1 MWDEKIEELEARRE
15 KAYNGGGQ
23 ARIDK
28 QHEKGKLTARE
39 RLDVLFDEGTFV
51 EINSLMESRCIDFG
65 MPKKKIPG
73 DGVVT
78 GYGKVN
84 GRVVFASSQD
94 FTVGGGALGEY
105 HARKICNA
113 MDMAMDAR
121 APFVEIND
129 SGGARIEEGIDSLN
143 GYALMFRRHTQMS
156 GVAPQIA
163 VIMGPCAGGACYA
176 PALCDYIFMTQE
188 NGQMYLTGPKVIK
201 EVTGEVVTTSE
212 LGGAEV
218 HMNNSGVAHFVYP
231 DDESCLEGVKRLLSY
246 LPENFEEKAPYVEP
260 VKKYYHKRLRDIV
273 SPNPKVSYDMHEII
287 EELADKDTFMEVQSG
302 FAKNIIV
309 GFMRM
314 EGHTVGVVANQ
325 QGVFANYPEYRQGA
339 MGVGGKLYRQGLIK
353 MNEFVTLCARDR
365 LPMIWIQDTT
375 GIDVGNDAEKA
386 ELLGLGQSLIY
397 SIQSSKLPM
406 MEITLRRGTA
416 AAHYVLGGPQGNDNN
431 AFSLGTAATEINVMN
446 GETAA
451 NAMYTGRLAK
461 DQKAGKDL
469 QPTIDKMNALINDY
483 NEKSKPFYCAK
494 AGLVDEIVDMPMMRN
509 YIVAFT
515 DSCYQNPESICPFHQ
530 MLLPRTIRDFETFKK

>member
-218 HMNNSGVAHFVYP
+218 HMNNSGAAHFVYP

-325 QGVFANYPEYRQGA
+325 PEFMAGSLDYNAGDKGGRFIRFCDCFNIPILTLVDVPAFLPGKSQEYNGIIRHGAKLLYAYSEATVPMVTVILRKAFGGAYIGMDSKGIGADFVFAWPIAQIAVMGAEGAVNIIAKRKIEESEDPEAARAEAIAEYEN
-339 MGVGGKLYRQGLIK
+339 KF
-353 MNEFVTLCARDR
+353 MNPYIA
-365 LPMIWIQDTT
+365 
-375 GIDVGNDAEKA
+375 A
-386 ELLGLGQSLIY
+386 S
-397 SIQSSKLPM
+397 
-406 MEITLRRGTA
+406 RG
-416 AAHYVLGGPQGNDNN
+416 Y
-431 AFSLGTAATEINVMN
+431 
-446 GETAA
+446 
-451 NAMYTGRLAK
+451 
-461 DQKAGKDL
+461 
-469 QPTIDKMNALINDY
+469 
-483 NEKSKPFYCAK
+483 
-494 AGLVDEIVDMPMMRN
+494 VDEVIKPDETKERVVKAFDMLSQKNRVKIP
-509 YIVAFT
+509 
-515 DSCYQNPESICPFHQ
+515 
-530 MLLPRTIRDFETFKK
+530 KKHGNMPV